1 MLLSLTNS
9 WVDFMQA
16 FVKRTANIFSEE
28 VNAAH
33 LVWTAEIFHANIY
46 DIVYGR
52 EFKESRKIWKAV
64 MVKLKQAVKGSV
76 QRKVAIS
83 KLDMAKIQA
92 SAELDQST
100 PKGVDW

>member
-1 MLLSLTNS
+1 
-9 WVDFMQA
+9 
-16 FVKRTANIFSEE
+16 
-28 VNAAH
+28 
-33 LVWTAEIFHANIY
+33 
-46 DIVYGR
+46 
-52 EFKESRKIWKAV
+52 